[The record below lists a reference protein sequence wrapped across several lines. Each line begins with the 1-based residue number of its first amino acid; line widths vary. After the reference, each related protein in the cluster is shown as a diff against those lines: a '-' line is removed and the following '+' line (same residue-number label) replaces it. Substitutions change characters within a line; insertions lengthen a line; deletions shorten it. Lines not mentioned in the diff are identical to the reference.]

1 MRRKGLLTKAFRQ
14 MSIDKDREVK
24 LSQLLLA
31 INAVL
36 ASLQAVAPIM
46 DSESGTMLY
55 HGTEEEV
62 LQPFSNVSVT
72 MSARCWLRSIL
83 LRFGFGFDAAA
94 ALGAAVA
101 VACRISSHNHLYCG
115 ASTLGILILLYT

>member
-62 LQPFSNVSVT
+62 LRPLSTAFVKP
-72 MSARCWLRSIL
+72 CPP
-83 LRFGFGFDAAA
+83 DA
-94 ALGAAVA
+94 
-101 VACRISSHNHLYCG
+101 
-115 ASTLGILILLYT
+115 